1 MGATLPKEKLDD
13 KLTCNDIELI
23 KISWGSVKDK
33 KIVGK
38 TLFGRNNSINPSNL
52 F

>member
-23 KISWGSVKDK
+23 KISWDSVKDK
-33 KIVGK
+33 KIVGVN
-38 TLFGRNNSINPSNL
+38 TMIR
-52 F
+52 